1 MYVCMYVCMQGTY
14 QESLDHFQ
22 QVLLI
27 YSQDLPSTHPD
38 IASAHCDVAVVLQLL
53 GAYAKASS
61 EFDAGSVDA

>member
-1 MYVCMYVCMQGTY
+1 MYLCMQGTY

-38 IASAHCDVAVVLQLL
+38 TASAHCDVAVVLQLL